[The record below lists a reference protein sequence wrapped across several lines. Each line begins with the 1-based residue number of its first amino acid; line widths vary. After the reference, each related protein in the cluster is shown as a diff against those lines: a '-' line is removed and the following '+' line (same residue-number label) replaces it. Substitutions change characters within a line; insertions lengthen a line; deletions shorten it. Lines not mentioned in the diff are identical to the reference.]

1 MQRIERGGETL
12 PLTKSLGVVS
22 GGTLATSVP
31 SPNMEDGGDGP
42 KPGEEQKAARS
53 TTEAEAEAGVELQRR
68 RRSRAGAAEE
78 AAMAVAGS

>member
-1 MQRIERGGETL
+1 MSWADRGGETL

-42 KPGEEQKAARS
+42 KPAEEQKVARS
-53 TTEAEAEAGVELQRR
+53 TEEEAGVELQKM

>member
-1 MQRIERGGETL
+1 MSWADRGGETL

-42 KPGEEQKAARS
+42 KPAEEQKVARS
-53 TTEAEAEAGVELQRR
+53 TEEEEAGVELQKM